1 MFFYLK
7 NTEASQWTFPGN
19 KIWDTAL
26 LTFPGICWVD
36 CSICSGDMGT
46 TMYFNVVAINS
57 DIVNV
62 VCRNIYIYTM
72 ILYDKYLYSGLQG
85 VYIYIMDT
93 DDVTS

>member
-1 MFFYLK
+1 
-7 NTEASQWTFPGN
+7 
-19 KIWDTAL
+19 
-26 LTFPGICWVD
+26 
-36 CSICSGDMGT
+36 MGT